1 MGRISPTRPS
11 CPHPQKGRTSNADT
25 EKTLHTGGR
34 FRVHNKLW
42 VMRSRFL
49 GCAAFLRSDGM
60 PSVDHGS
67 TSRPVITPVEL
78 DTWVTGLGS
87 ASRDLLPGGG
97 LDGGPVDVADGA
109 GCLSRWLRFHR
120 C

>member
-49 GCAAFLRSDGM
+49 GVRLFLDQM
-60 PSVDHGS
+60 VC
-67 TSRPVITPVEL
+67 PVLIMAPPPIL
-78 DTWVTGLGS
+78 
-87 ASRDLLPGGG
+87 
-97 LDGGPVDVADGA
+97 
-109 GCLSRWLRFHR
+109 
-120 C
+120 